1 MSKKLKLEDIPGIG
15 PKTADS
21 LKEAGFKT
29 VKSLAKA
36 DPEKLME
43 KVDGIGETTATQII
57 KEARKLIPKEKTKQE
72 KSEKKKEVKPEKKPK
87 AEVKKVEKVELTDIP
102 GVGPKT
108 ADSLKEAGFKTV
120 KSLAKADPEKLMEK
134 VDGIGDTLAEQIIEE
149 AGKLVPAEPKKKA
162 PKKKEKAKVTKRP
175 KKKKEPKEI
184 DIPSRATMVDKRL
197 LRIAKEKR
205 RRQPKF
211 RHEQAHRWTRV
222 KDSWRKVRGIDSATR
237 EKRKGRI
244 SMVSAGYRKPKAIRG
259 LHPSLYEEVLVHRP
273 DDLEGLDPDIHAI
286 RIGGTV
292 GQRKRVDII
301 QKAETMLLRVLNPGV
316 PEVLEE
322 EDLFEE
328 LEDLEV
334 D

>member
-1 MSKKLKLEDIPGIG
+1 MSKKPKLEDVPGIG
-15 PKTADS
+15 PKTAES

-36 DPEKLME
+36 DPEKLMD
-43 KVDGIGETTATQII
+43 KVDGIGEATATQII
-57 KEARKLIPKEKTKQE
+57 EEARKLIPKEEPKPKKSKKPKVTKT
-72 KSEKKKEVKPEKKPK
+72 EKKPK
-87 AEVKKVEKVELTDIP
+87 AEPKKAELTDIP

-108 ADSLKEAGFKTV
+108 AESLKEAGFKTV
-120 KSLAKADPEKLMEK
+120 KSLAKADPEKLMDK
-134 VDGIGDTLAEQIIEE
+134 VEGIGDTLADQIIEE
-149 AGKLVPAEPKKKA
+149 AGKLVPGEPKKKA
-162 PKKKEKAKVTKRP
+162 PKKKAKPKVTKPP
-175 KKKKEPKEI
+175 KKKKETKQSE
-184 DIPSRATMVDKRL
+184 IPSRGSMVDQRL
-197 LRIAKEKR
+197 LRVAKEKK

-211 RHEQAHRWTRV
+211 RHEQAHRWIRV

-244 SMVSAGYRKPKAIRG
+244 PMVSAGYRKPKAIRG
-259 LHPSLYEEVLVHRP
+259 LHPSLYKEVLVHKP

-301 QKAETMLLRVLNPGV
+301 QKAEAMLLRVLNPGV

>member
-15 PKTADS
+15 PKTAES

-36 DPEKLME
+36 EPEKLME
-43 KVDGIGETTATQII
+43 KVDGIGKTTAKQII
-57 KEARKLIPKEKTKQE
+57 KEARKLIPKEEIKPE

-87 AEVKKVEKVELTDIP
+87 AELKDIP

-108 ADSLKEAGFKTV
+108 AESLKEAGFKTV
-120 KSLAKADPEKLMEK
+120 KSLAKAEPEKLMEK

-149 AGKLVPAEPKKKA
+149 ASKLVPAEPKKKA
-162 PKKKEKAKVTKRP
+162 PKKKEKVKVAKPP
-175 KKKKEPKEI
+175 KKKKEPKET

-205 RRQPKF
+205 RRQPEF
-211 RHEQAHRWTRV
+211 RHEQAHRWIRV

-237 EKRKGRI
+237 QKRKGRI
-244 SMVSAGYRKPKAIRG
+244 PMVSVGYRKPKAIRG

-286 RIGGTV
+286 RIGRTV

-301 QKAETMLLRVLNPGV
+301 QKAEVMLLRVLNPGV

>member
-15 PKTADS
+15 PKTAES

-29 VKSLAKA
+29 VTSLAKA

-43 KVDGIGETTATQII
+43 KVDGIGEATASQII
-57 KEARKLIPKEKTKQE
+57 KEARKLIPKEETKP
-72 KSEKKKEVKPEKKPK
+72 KKVEKKKEVKPEKKPK
-87 AEVKKVEKVELTDIP
+87 AEPKKVEKVKLTDIP

-108 ADSLKEAGFKTV
+108 AESLKEAGFKTV
-120 KSLAKADPEKLMEK
+120 TSLAKADPEKLMEK
-134 VDGIGDTLAEQIIEE
+134 VDGIGDTLAEQIVEE
-149 AGKLVPAEPKKKA
+149 AGKLVPAETKKA
-162 PKKKEKAKVTKRP
+162 PKKKEKVKVTKPP
-175 KKKKEPKEI
+175 KKKKEPKVT
-184 DIPSRATMVDKRL
+184 DIPSRATMADKRL
-197 LRIAKEKR
+197 VRIAKEKR
-205 RRQPKF
+205 RRQPEF
-211 RHEQAHRWTRV
+211 RHEQAHRWIRV

-237 EKRKGRI
+237 QKRKGRI
-244 SMVSAGYRKPKAIRG
+244 PMVSAGYRKPKAIRG

-286 RIGGTV
+286 RIGSTV

-301 QKAETMLLRVLNPGV
+301 QKAEAMLLRVLNPGV